1 MGTNNGMD
9 LIMKSHIRHKKNLLP
24 PTKDGKKPLN
34 TEQIRRIYTMSL
46 IAID

>member
-1 MGTNNGMD
+1 MGTKNGMD
-9 LIMKSHIRHKKNLLP
+9 LIMKNHIKHKRNLLP

-34 TEQIRRIYTMSL
+34 TKQIQRIYIMSL